1 MDLGQPI
8 SSVIPGAYGDV
19 LAVLARADVWLSGR
33 KVAALTRGQTSR
45 RRVDA
50 VLAELAK
57 AGIADMQEVPPAK
70 LYRLNRHHVAVAGIE
85 ALASMRT
92 CLLTRL
98 HDELAQ
104 WRVLPEAAWLFGST
118 ARREAGPASD
128 IDLLLVRPPLASAEE
143 DNLWSGQIDAL
154 RERVREWSGNELEV
168 LVLSADELRHLRDA
182 GGRLIDDLRADAV
195 VLVGSAVR
203 DILESR
209 VATR

>member
-1 MDLGQPI
+1 MDLGHPI

-19 LAVLARADVWLSGR
+19 LAVLARTDVWLSGR

-57 AGIADMQEVPPAK
+57 AGIADMQEAPPAK
-70 LYRLNRHHVAVAGIE
+70 LYRLNRHHVAAAGIE

-92 CLLTRL
+92 CLFTRL

-104 WRVLPEAAWLFGST
+104 WRVLPEAAWLFGS
-118 ARREAGPASD
+118 AAKGEAGPASD
-128 IDLLLVRPPLASAEE
+128 IDLLLVSPPLASAEE
-143 DNLWSGQIDAL
+143 EDLWSGQIDAT

-182 GGRLIDDLRADAV
+182 GERLIDDLRADAV

>member
-104 WRVLPEAAWLFGST
+104 WRVLPEAVWLFGST
-118 ARREAGPASD
+118 ARGEAGPASD

-143 DNLWSGQIDAL
+143 DILWAGQIDAL

-182 GGRLIDDLRADAV
+182 GERLIDDLRTDAV